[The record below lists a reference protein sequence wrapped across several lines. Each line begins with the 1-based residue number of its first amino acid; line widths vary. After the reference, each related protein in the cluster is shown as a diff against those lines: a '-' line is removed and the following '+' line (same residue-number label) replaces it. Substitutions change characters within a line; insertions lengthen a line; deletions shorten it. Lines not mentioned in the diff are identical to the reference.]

1 MARRSSSPSLPASRP
16 SPRLYLPRPAL
27 GIEHQ
32 LVVPGGDGQVT
43 LELDAF
49 VNRVEVLDLG
59 ERSRQEAEDIR
70 GRVPEVLGVY
80 AGEGNV

>member
-1 MARRSSSPSLPASRP
+1 M
-16 SPRLYLPRPAL
+16 
-27 GIEHQ
+27 
-32 LVVPGGDGQVT
+32 VPGGDGQVT